1 MTSEPHAT
9 THLFLSRARLL
20 SGRGE
25 ALSALA
31 PVLLPA
37 EGGKRAGHAHRLVW
51 LLFQDVPDSERD
63 FLWRDD
69 GGGKLMILSRRR
81 PSDPNHLFELQTQVF
96 APKLSVGDRLSFV
109 LRANPTVARK
119 GARPQPERGTRTRG
133 QRADVVMDALR
144 AIPRDER
151 AKKRDDIACEA
162 TEGWLVKQ
170 GARSGF
176 SVNGPIAVG
185 GYTQIAVER
194 RRARP
199 AGFSVVDIAGRIEI
213 TDPAAF
219 LARLPQGFGSAKAF
233 GNGLMLIRRA

>member
-1 MTSEPHAT
+1 MTTEPQPSK
-9 THLFLSRARLL
+9 HLFLSRARLL

-37 EGGKRAGHAHRLVW
+37 DGGKRAGHAHRLVW
-51 LLFQDVPDSERD
+51 LLFQDIPDSERD

-81 PSDPNHLFELQTQVF
+81 PSDPKQLFEIETQEF
-96 APKLSVGDRLSFV
+96 DPKLSVGDRLSFV

-119 GARPQPERGTRTRG
+119 GARPQPEPGTRTRG

-144 AIPRDER
+144 AISREER
-151 AKKRDDIACEA
+151 AKQRDEIACEA
-162 TEGWLVKQ
+162 TQRWLEKQ

-176 SVNGPIAVG
+176 SVTGPVAVG
-185 GYTQIAVER
+185 GYTQIAIER
-194 RRARP
+194 RRGRP

-213 TDPAAF
+213 TDSDAF